1 MNGHDPRVA
10 TFEELVAKTIS
21 GASCVDR
28 FLLGLAGTPGSGK
41 STVAKYLRWRL
52 GLAPIVEMDGFHRS
66 DAELERAGL
75 LHRKGAI
82 ETFDGHGFVRL
93 LQRIRHQREGESVT
107 APRFDRSREE
117 CVPDAVRIDPS
128 DKIVIIEGNYL
139 LSEDSPWASIRPIL
153 DLCVYLDVNAATRM
167 QRLVRRH
174 MSNGRSRA
182 EARRFVLN
190 SDEPNA
196 VIIEETRQNADLV
209 VTIRHE
215 DVAST

>member
-10 TFEELVAKTIS
+10 TLEELVAKTIL
-21 GASCVDR
+21 GASSVDR
-28 FLLGLAGTPGSGK
+28 FLLGVAGTPGSGK
-41 STVAKYLRWRL
+41 STVAKHLRRRI
-52 GLAPIVEMDGFHRS
+52 GLAPIVEMDGFHLS
-66 DAELERAGL
+66 NAELERAGL
-75 LHRKGAI
+75 LQRKGAI
-82 ETFDGHGFVRL
+82 ETFDGHGFVEL

-107 APRFDRSREE
+107 APRFDRSRDE

-128 DKIVIIEGNYL
+128 DRIVIVEGNYL
-139 LSEDSPWASIRPIL
+139 LSTEPPWASIRKIL
-153 DLCVYLDVNAATRM
+153 DLCVFLDVDAATRM

-190 SDEPNA
+190 SDERNA
-196 VIIEETRQNADLV
+196 AIIEETRQSADLV